1 MLERM
6 KRPYTREQYID
17 LIAKMKAIIPGLTL
31 STDMI
36 AGFCGETQ
44 QEHEDT
50 MSLMREVKYE
60 LAYMFAYSERE
71 RTFAHRKMEDDVPEE
86 VKKQRLTEIIT
97 QQMAIQAEINQAEIG
112 QRHLVLVE
120 QESKRSS
127 DQWSG
132 RTDTNKMVVF
142 DKIDGVAPGDY
153 VEVEITTS
161 TSATL
166 MGRPIQKSSIQEF
179 FGQQEAAEE
188 EAAGAD
194 GQATH
199 ALATS

>member
-6 KRPYTREQYID
+6 KRPYTREEYLD
-17 LIAKMKAIIPGLTL
+17 LVAKMKSIIPGLTL

-36 AGFCGETQ
+36 AGFCGETL

-50 MSLMREVKYE
+50 LSLMREVKYE

-71 RTFAHRKMEDDVPEE
+71 RTYAHRKMKDDVPDE
-86 VKKQRLTEIIT
+86 VKKARLTEIIN
-97 QQMAIQAEINQAEIG
+97 QQMAIQADINLEEVG
-112 QRHLVLVE
+112 QKHLVLIE
-120 QESKRSS
+120 QESRRSS

-142 DKIDGVAPGDY
+142 DKLDGVGPGDY
-153 VEVEITTS
+153 VEVEITST

-166 MGRPIQKSSIQEF
+166 MGQPIAKSSIQAF
-179 FGQQEAAEE
+179 FGRDE
-188 EAAGAD
+188 
-194 GQATH
+194 QAH

>member
-6 KRPYTREQYID
+6 KRPYTRGEYLD
-17 LIAKMKAIIPGLTL
+17 LIAKMKSIIPGLTL

-50 MSLMREVKYE
+50 LSLMREVKYE

-71 RTFAHRKMEDDVPEE
+71 RTYAHRKMKDDVPDE
-86 VKKQRLTEIIT
+86 VKKARLTEIIN
-97 QQMAIQAEINQAEIG
+97 QQMAIQADINLEEVG
-112 QRHLVLVE
+112 QRHLVLIE
-120 QESKRSS
+120 QESRRSS

-142 DKIDGVAPGDY
+142 DKLDGVGPGDY
-153 VEVEITTS
+153 VEVEITST

-166 MGRPIQKSSIQEF
+166 MGQPIAKSSIQAF
-179 FGQQEAAEE
+179 FGHEE
-188 EAAGAD
+188 
-194 GQATH
+194 QTYS
-199 ALATS
+199 LATS

>member
-6 KRPYTREQYID
+6 KRPYTRGEYLD
-17 LIAKMKAIIPGLTL
+17 LIAKMKSIIPGLTL

-50 MSLMREVKYE
+50 LSLMREVKYE

-71 RTFAHRKMEDDVPEE
+71 RTYAHRKMKDDVPDE
-86 VKKQRLTEIIT
+86 VKKARLTEIIN
-97 QQMAIQAEINQAEIG
+97 QQMAIQADINLEEVG
-112 QRHLVLVE
+112 QRHLVLIE
-120 QESKRSS
+120 QESRRSS

-142 DKIDGVAPGDY
+142 DKLDGVGPGDY
-153 VEVEITTS
+153 VEVEITST

-166 MGRPIQKSSIQEF
+166 MGQPIAKSSIQAF
-179 FGQQEAAEE
+179 FGREE
-188 EAAGAD
+188 
-194 GQATH
+194 QTYS
-199 ALATS
+199 LATS

>member
-6 KRPYTREQYID
+6 KRPYTRGEYLD
-17 LIAKMKAIIPGLTL
+17 LIAKMKSIIPGLTL

-50 MSLMREVKYE
+50 LSLMREVKYE

-71 RTFAHRKMEDDVPEE
+71 RTYAHRKMKDDVPDE
-86 VKKQRLTEIIT
+86 VKKARLTEIIN
-97 QQMAIQAEINQAEIG
+97 QQMAIQADINLEEVG
-112 QRHLVLVE
+112 QKHLVLIE
-120 QESKRSS
+120 QESRRSS

-142 DKIDGVAPGDY
+142 DKLDGVGPGDY
-153 VEVEITTS
+153 VEVEITST

-166 MGRPIQKSSIQEF
+166 MGQPIAKSSIQAF
-179 FGQQEAAEE
+179 FGRDE
-188 EAAGAD
+188 
-194 GQATH
+194 QAH